1 MENLCEDIVAL
12 RLKHFTPWSLKARG
26 GGGVGKGAYSW
37 EFLVGI
43 CGPVLQI
50 LDPISDQKM

>member
-1 MENLCEDIVAL
+1 MKTLW
-12 RLKHFTPWSLKARG
+12 LKDSNISLPGVSRPG
-26 GGGVGKGAYSW
+26 GGGKGAYSW

-50 LDPISDQKM
+50 LDPISDEKM